1 MKAIDFLQ
9 GGFFKKKIL
18 LLAIVLGMMTV
29 LVQCDLISR
38 SQRWPEN
45 ERRTEDR
52 MFLLQ
57 QSIGNGLGSGELTPN
72 EARNFVTKLDNL
84 RRDYTVLRER
94 KTTQEEWI
102 PLITKL
108 DDLEGEVKRV
118 RAYPSRID
126 ETKLE
131 DWMIVVQRKIDDGI
145 LIGKLPRVQGREFQL
160 RLDDIRREFLQRIKD
175 RPITAEEKGEISRH
189 LDLLESDINNYLW

>member
-1 MKAIDFLQ
+1 MKTTDFFQ
-9 GGFFKKKIL
+9 GGFFKKKLPLI
-18 LLAIVLGMMTV
+18 AIVLGMMTI
-29 LVQCDLISR
+29 LVQCASV

-57 QSIGNGLGSGELTPN
+57 QEIGNGLGSGELTPN
-72 EARNFVTKLDNL
+72 ESQNFVAKLDNL

-94 KTTQEEWI
+94 TTTQEEWV
-102 PLITKL
+102 PLLTKL
-108 DDLEGEVKRV
+108 EDLEKEVKRV

-126 ETKLE
+126 ETRLE
-131 DWMIVVQRKIDDGI
+131 DRMIVLQRRIDDGI
-145 LIGKLPRVQGREFQL
+145 LIGKLQRIQGREFQL

-175 RPITAEEKGEISRH
+175 RPFTTEEKGETSSR
-189 LDLLESDINNYLW
+189 LDTLESDINRVL

>member
-1 MKAIDFLQ
+1 MKAIDFSQ

-29 LVQCDLISR
+29 LVQCASV

-57 QSIGNGLGSGELTPN
+57 QEIGNGLGSGELTPK
-72 EARNFVTKLDNL
+72 ESQNFVAKLDNL

-94 KTTQEEWI
+94 TTTQEEWA
-102 PLITKL
+102 PLLTKL
-108 DDLEGEVKRV
+108 EDMEKEVKVV
-118 RAYPSRID
+118 RSYPSRID
-126 ETKLE
+126 ETRLE
-131 DWMIVVQRKIDDGI
+131 DRMIVLQRRIDDGI
-145 LIGKLPRVQGREFQL
+145 LIGRLPRALGREFQL

-175 RPITAEEKGEISRH
+175 RPFTTEEKGETSSR
-189 LDLLESDINNYLW
+189 LDLLESDINRVL

>member
-1 MKAIDFLQ
+1 MKVIDFLQ
-9 GGFFKKKIL
+9 VRYFKKKML
-18 LLAIVLGMMTV
+18 LLVIVLGMMTV
-29 LVQCDLISR
+29 LVQCASV

-57 QSIGNGLGSGELTPN
+57 QEIGKGLGSGELTLDASQ
-72 EARNFVTKLDNL
+72 EFVVKLDNL

-94 KTTQEEWI
+94 KTTQEEWA
-102 PLITKL
+102 PLLTKL
-108 DDLEGEVKRV
+108 EDMEKEVKV
-118 RAYPSRID
+118 VLAYPSRID

-131 DWMIVVQRKIDDGI
+131 DRMIVLQRRLDDGM
-145 LIGKLPRVQGREFQL
+145 LIGRLRRVQGRDFQL

-175 RPITAEEKGEISRH
+175 RPLTTEEKGETSSR
-189 LDLLESDINNYLW
+189 LDLLESDVNNAL

>member
-9 GGFFKKKIL
+9 GGFFKKKIPL
-18 LLAIVLGMMTV
+18 IAIVLGMMTV
-29 LVQCDLISR
+29 LVQCASV

-57 QSIGNGLGSGELTPN
+57 QEIGNGLGSGELTPN
-72 EARNFVTKLDNL
+72 ESQNFVAKLDNL

-94 KTTQEEWI
+94 TTTQEEWV
-102 PLITKL
+102 PLLTKL
-108 DDLEGEVKRV
+108 EDLEKEVKRV

-126 ETKLE
+126 ETRLE
-131 DWMIVVQRKIDDGI
+131 DRMIVLQRRIDDGI
-145 LIGKLPRVQGREFQL
+145 LIGRLPRVQGREFQS

-175 RPITAEEKGEISRH
+175 RPFTTEEKGETSSR
-189 LDLLESDINNYLW
+189 LDLLESDVNRVL

>member
-1 MKAIDFLQ
+1 MKVIDFLQ
-9 GGFFKKKIL
+9 VRYFKKKML
-18 LLAIVLGMMTV
+18 LLVIVLGMMTV
-29 LVQCDLISR
+29 LVQCASV

-57 QSIGNGLGSGELTPN
+57 QEIGKGLGSGELTLDASQ
-72 EARNFVTKLDNL
+72 EFVVKLDNL

-94 KTTQEEWI
+94 KTTQEEWA
-102 PLITKL
+102 PLLTKL
-108 DDLEGEVKRV
+108 EDMEKEVKV
-118 RAYPSRID
+118 VLAYPSRID

-131 DWMIVVQRKIDDGI
+131 DRMIVLQRRLDDGM
-145 LIGKLPRVQGREFQL
+145 LIGRLRRVQGRDFQL

-175 RPITAEEKGEISRH
+175 
-189 LDLLESDINNYLW
+189 

>member
-18 LLAIVLGMMTV
+18 LIAIVLGMMTV
-29 LVQCDLISR
+29 LVQCASV

-57 QSIGNGLGSGELTPN
+57 QAIGTGLGSGELTPK
-72 EARNFVTKLDNL
+72 EAQNFLTKLDNL

-94 KTTQEEWI
+94 MTTQQEWA
-102 PLITKL
+102 PLLTNL

-126 ETKLE
+126 ETRLE
-131 DWMIVVQRKIDDGI
+131 D
-145 LIGKLPRVQGREFQL
+145 
-160 RLDDIRREFLQRIKD
+160 
-175 RPITAEEKGEISRH
+175 
-189 LDLLESDINNYLW
+189 

>member
-9 GGFFKKKIL
+9 RGFLKKKIL

-29 LVQCDLISR
+29 LVQCASV

-52 MFLLQ
+52 MFSLQ
-57 QSIGNGLGSGELTPN
+57 QEIGNGLGSGELTPN
-72 EARNFVTKLDNL
+72 ESQNFVAKLDNL

-94 KTTQEEWI
+94 TTTQEEWV
-102 PLITKL
+102 PLLTKL
-108 DDLEGEVKRV
+108 EDMEKEVKVV

-126 ETKLE
+126 ETRLE
-131 DWMIVVQRKIDDGI
+131 DRMIVLQRRIDDGI
-145 LIGKLPRVQGREFQL
+145 LIGRLPRAQGREFQL

-175 RPITAEEKGEISRH
+175 RPFTTEEKGETSSR
-189 LDLLESDINNYLW
+189 LDLLESDINRVL

>member
-1 MKAIDFLQ
+1 M
-9 GGFFKKKIL
+9 KKIL
-18 LLAIVLGMMTV
+18 FLVVVSVFMAVLI
-29 LVQCDLISR
+29 QCVSAP
-38 SQRWPEN
+38 QRWPAY

-57 QSIGNGLGSGELTPN
+57 QEIGKGLGSGELTPN
-72 EARNFVTKLDNL
+72 EAQNSLTKLDNL

-94 KTTQEEWI
+94 MTTQAEWA
-102 PLITKL
+102 PLLTKL

-126 ETKLE
+126 ETRLE
-131 DWMIVVQRKIDDGI
+131 DRMIVLQRRIDDGI
-145 LIGKLPRVQGREFQL
+145 LIGRLPRAQGREFQL

-175 RPITAEEKGEISRH
+175 RPFTTEEKGETSSR
-189 LDLLESDINNYLW
+189 LDLLESDINRVW

>member
-9 GGFFKKKIL
+9 RGFLKKKIL

-29 LVQCDLISR
+29 LVQCASV

-52 MFLLQ
+52 MFSLQ
-57 QSIGNGLGSGELTPN
+57 QEIGKGLGSGELTPN
-72 EARNFVTKLDNL
+72 EAQNSLTKLDNL
-84 RRDYTVLRER
+84 RRDYSVLRER
-94 KTTQEEWI
+94 TTTQEEWV
-102 PLITKL
+102 PLLTKL
-108 DDLEGEVKRV
+108 EDMEKEVKVV

-126 ETKLE
+126 ETRLE
-131 DWMIVVQRKIDDGI
+131 DRMIVLQRRIDDGI
-145 LIGKLPRVQGREFQL
+145 LIGRLPRAQGREFQL

-175 RPITAEEKGEISRH
+175 RPFTTEEKGETSSR
-189 LDLLESDINNYLW
+189 LDLLESDINRVL

>member
-1 MKAIDFLQ
+1 MKAIDFSQ
-9 GGFFKKKIL
+9 GGFFKKKIP
-18 LLAIVLGMMTV
+18 LLAIFLGMMTV
-29 LVQCDLISR
+29 LVQCASV

-57 QSIGNGLGSGELTPN
+57 QAIGNGLGSGELTSM
-72 EARNFVTKLDNL
+72 EAQNFLAKLDNL

-94 KTTQEEWI
+94 MTTQAEWA
-102 PLITKL
+102 PLLTKL
-108 DDLEGEVKRV
+108 EDMEKEVKVV

-126 ETKLE
+126 ETRLE
-131 DWMIVVQRKIDDGI
+131 DWMIVLQRRIDDGI
-145 LIGKLPRVQGREFQL
+145 LIGRLPRAQGREFQL

-175 RPITAEEKGEISRH
+175 RPFTTEEKGETSSR
-189 LDLLESDINNYLW
+189 LDLLESDINRVW